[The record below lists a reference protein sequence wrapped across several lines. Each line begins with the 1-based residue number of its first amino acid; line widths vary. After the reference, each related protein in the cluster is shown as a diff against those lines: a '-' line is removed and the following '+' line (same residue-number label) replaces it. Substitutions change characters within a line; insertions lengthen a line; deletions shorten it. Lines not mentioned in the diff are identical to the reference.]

1 MIPPTGEENLQTPVE
16 DIRKWIDNTQEEF
29 HFEDL
34 NFPTPEK
41 PQEFKT
47 NASQFPQEEIGH
59 DTTSKSPRAQSG
71 TPDAP
76 KVDMLSPELKS
87 PILMQSENEASK
99 GEAAAKIVQ
108 GRGMPADNDI
118 TIINPTVTGETTRNR
133 KRKEIV
139 VDVNDNYEKNARF
152 PRRVASSSASQR
164 VAHHTHPGKKSKLS
178 INDQL
183 MAIQE
188 LIPGS
193 QKKDMATTLAE
204 AVEYLIYMK
213 IQEQMLQQEVQQLRQ
228 AMVMMYQSIQNFMQN
243 PLGTP
248 LNMGGHAQLGGMGF
262 RPTVQPSMNSFVHP
276 QAPGPSQQQRID
288 WDQIGDTQRII

>member
-1 MIPPTGEENLQTPVE
+1 MDTIQTIEAEFAANDGYVALVDSPATMIPPTGEENLQTPVE

-59 DTTSKSPRAQSG
+59 DNTSKSPRARSV

-76 KVDMLSPELKS
+76 KFDMLSPELKS

-99 GEAAAKIVQ
+99 SEAAAKIVQ
-108 GRGMPADNDI
+108 GRGMPGNDI

-139 VDVNDNYEKNARF
+139 VDVNDNYEKNAR
-152 PRRVASSSASQR
+152 V
-164 VAHHTHPGKKSKLS
+164 S
-178 INDQL
+178 I
-183 MAIQE
+183 
-188 LIPGS
+188 
-193 QKKDMATTLAE
+193 
-204 AVEYLIYMK
+204 
-213 IQEQMLQQEVQQLRQ
+213 
-228 AMVMMYQSIQNFMQN
+228 
-243 PLGTP
+243 
-248 LNMGGHAQLGGMGF
+248 
-262 RPTVQPSMNSFVHP
+262 
-276 QAPGPSQQQRID
+276 
-288 WDQIGDTQRII
+288 